1 MIKSRRGSATDT
13 STKNLGRSLSR
24 SHLLRYLDVMSAIKD
39 HEWIKA
45 VSALANDGKGSKGKK
60 GVRTKPMRV
69 LVLGLSRTGTTCQ

>member
-1 MIKSRRGSATDT
+1 
-13 STKNLGRSLSR
+13 
-24 SHLLRYLDVMSAIKD
+24 MSAIKD